1 MKKILTFIP
10 LGIGISSALIYLINV
25 IRFRIISNSSTMLE
39 ILGNLKIYLYISITS
54 FIVYFMIRI
63 FYLLKE
69 KPKVIVEEKEVEPK
83 EIIKTEIKEVIV
95 LGNKYCDNCGEKI
108 FDTDAY
114 CKTCGSY
121 QKDKKSGLSPFIKNV
136 IYVIKIVILILI
148 LYFLVNMM
156 FEFKEK
162 QDPNF
167 KSPFKLE
174 ITEKVNQ

>member
-10 LGIGISSALIYLINV
+10 LGIGISSALIYLINI
-25 IRFRIISNSSTMLE
+25 IRFRIINNSSTMLE
-39 ILGNLKIYLYISITS
+39 ILGNLKIYLYISIIA
-54 FIVYFMIRI
+54 FIVYFLVRI

-69 KPKVIVEEKEVEPK
+69 RPIVVKEKKVEPV
-83 EIIKTEIKEVIV
+83 EVVKTEIKEVIV

-121 QKDKKSGLSPFIKNV
+121 QKDKKSGTSSFMKTV
-136 IYVIKIVILILI
+136 IYVIKIVILMLI
-148 LYFLVNMM
+148 LFFLVSMM

-167 KSPFKLE
+167 KSPFNFG
-174 ITEKVNQ
+174 ITEKEN